1 MVNFHK
7 RFPEATDDGD
17 DQYRQ
22 PESDGVIQTGTNLI
36 FAMRM
41 ADKGVM
47 QIETTFENWD
57 EICKPGQHPEGC
69 HNKPVYCV

>member
-22 PESDGVIQTGTNLI
+22 PESDGVIQTGTNSSEFCIVEAVNDSLE
-36 FAMRM
+36 
-41 ADKGVM
+41 K
-47 QIETTFENWD
+47 
-57 EICKPGQHPEGC
+57 
-69 HNKPVYCV
+69 